1 MRTHPNE
8 PFLSTKLRIGRA
20 TELLDT
26 LQADSAAFFNANP
39 FEFFV
44 ERDADGVSD
53 TYKCRLTKTTPVAF
67 DFLAVEII
75 EHLRASLDYLAYT
88 AAELGG
94 RPNSKS
100 CHFPIA
106 PTFAKLESD
115 VIGRQKCKD
124 LPPDILALFRSFE
137 PYKGGK
143 GAAIWMI
150 NELCN
155 IGKHRFLTNVGLVS
169 ASVEVTLQQ
178 LPLGGRILPL
188 MWDSEKDEVSYFS
201 LPAGVKFD
209 RDIDATFFVAFGP
222 SSPLAGKPVVPHL
235 DALIRETLKVIKQ
248 TELEARRIGIVAAKG
263 E

>member
-1 MRTHPNE
+1 MRTHPDE
-8 PFLSTKLRIGRA
+8 PFLSAKLRIGRA
-20 TELLDT
+20 KELLDT
-26 LQADSAAFFNANP
+26 LRAESAAFFNLNP

-44 ERDADGVSD
+44 ERDADGASD
-53 TYKCRLTKTTPVAF
+53 TYKCRLTRTTPVAF

-100 CHFPIA
+100 CYFPVA
-106 PTFAKLESD
+106 PTLAKLESD

-124 LPPDILALFRSFE
+124 LPPDILALFRKFE

-143 GAAIWMI
+143 GAAIWVI

-155 IGKHRFLTNVGLVS
+155 IGKHRFLTSVGLVG
-169 ASVEVTLQQ
+169 ASVEVTLEQ
-178 LPLGGRILPL
+178 LPPGAKILPL
-188 MWDSEKDEVSYFS
+188 MWDTEKDEVSYFS

-209 RDIDATFFVAFGP
+209 RDISAPFFAAFGP
-222 SSPLAGKPVVPHL
+222 SSPLAGQPVVPHL
-235 DALIRETLKVIKQ
+235 DALILETLKVVMQ
-248 TELEARRIGIVAAKG
+248 TETEARRIGLIA
-263 E
+263 